1 MKYLRYHINYKL
13 ILLTM
18 LLSIGNKA
26 LCQKEGPI
34 PVNAPYTLQYS
45 YVPPSKNT
53 QGVYKVFKSGNSAND
68 ELVSWNIVVLVGK
81 EKRVENRILKME
93 IRRGSSREEKQ
104 FLLNKDEEIF
114 KTFEGDNIT
123 PKKISLPTINDFNPS
138 IRKAVGP
145 ILEGETVTLLVN
157 PSKEFDNI
165 EWVWKNGNKGESQQI
180 EAYKTTVYSVYG
192 QYKGTNFRT
201 NQKSIKVNVNRIA
214 DVLDYEISGPLSP
227 VPDTNAV
234 NLSLNI
240 QKNLFQNDLQWV
252 WKNYRDEI
260 ISRNKNTVT
269 IEPNPFIEDGRIK
282 LCPYTND
289 RQFACKTFLIP
300 LKKLPPPSEFNI
312 QIPQKL
318 YTDEWITLRAVSINW
333 VPDTK
338 WTWSINGR
346 KINTTLDTILVRP
359 TPGMIVTV
367 YPTLYRRG
375 GILLQKQFKLNN
387 VITRTTLPTSIIGKK
402 RFCGI
407 PTRQETFQLES
418 AILGNDS
425 EYWLV
430 MENNKEVTRF
440 KGNTFNFLP
449 KKSGSYILTAD
460 RRPDLKFNFSIE
472 VIEIPK
478 GSISIEG
485 PPQVCESQPFV
496 LTLNGFEGDEK
507 FKWRWEKSSG
517 TNNAERKLIGN
528 GRTLRD
534 SIQSTSTYYVKG
546 EYNGCIIQDNV
557 VRKVFKID
565 APLMPATN
573 YQYLDKSQEKAKFF
587 VYNYNNKNSYQWS
600 NDRFS
605 TIYSEGESI
614 SNYRLKKGI
623 NTFSVRYKDEC
634 GIESPTAYVSVTRKK
649 FDYFFINAGIGF
661 STLTSNRSYAV
672 TLGSRSW
679 YFRGKTS
686 MPFIFKGQYQTTVA
700 STALQI
706 SEQSRVV
713 NYPRSTGTYYIVNG
727 NNVISRISVTTGFIA
742 GFNKVKFYVGGGIG
756 KADLLWGLDIHNYA
770 GNTKEKEVWARN
782 IDLSANGPEFE
793 AGIFLKLGKINF
805 MAGGSLV
812 YDSKISKPYN
822 EFQIGIGFS
831 TK

>member
-1 MKYLRYHINYKL
+1 MKNLRYDIIYRL
-13 ILLTM
+13 IFLMM
-18 LLSIGNKA
+18 LLSFGKKA

-34 PVNAPYTLQYS
+34 PVNAPYTLQY
-45 YVPPSKNT
+45 YYIPGDKNT
-53 QGVYKVFKSGNSAND
+53 QGIYKVIKSGNSAND
-68 ELVSWNIVVLVGK
+68 ELVSWNIIVLVGK
-81 EKRVENRILKME
+81 EKREENRTLTME
-93 IRRGSSREEKQ
+93 IRRGSGREEKK
-104 FLLNKDEEIF
+104 FFLNKDEEIF
-114 KTFEGDNIT
+114 NAFKGDNIN
-123 PKKISLPTINDFNPS
+123 PKKISLPTSNDFNPT
-138 IRKAVGP
+138 IRKAAGP
-145 ILEGETVTLLVN
+145 VLEGETVTLSVN
-157 PSKEFDNI
+157 PSKQFDNI
-165 EWVWKNGNKGESQQI
+165 EWVWKNGKKGQSIQV
-180 EAYKTTVYSVYG
+180 EAYKTNVFSVYG

-201 NQKSIKVNVNRIA
+201 NEKFIKVDVNRIA
-214 DVLDYEISGPLSP
+214 DVLDYEITGPLSP
-227 VPDTNAV
+227 VPDTNAI

-240 QKNLFQNDLQWV
+240 KKNLFQNDLQWV
-252 WKNYRDEI
+252 WKDYRDEI

-269 IEPNPFIEDGRIK
+269 IEPNPFIEDGRIR

-289 RQFACKTFLIP
+289 RQFACKTFQIP
-300 LKKLPPPSEFNI
+300 LKKLPSPSEFNI

-318 YTDEWITLRAVSINW
+318 YTDEWITLRAISINR

-359 TPGMIVTV
+359 TPGMIVSV

-375 GILLQKQFKLNN
+375 GIELQKQFKLIN

-407 PTRQETFQLES
+407 PTKQETFQLES

-425 EYWLV
+425 DYWLI
-430 MENNKEVTRF
+430 MENNIEVSRF

-460 RRPDLKFNFSIE
+460 RRRDLKFNFSIE
-472 VIEIPK
+472 VVEIPK
-478 GSISIEG
+478 RSISIEG
-485 PPQVCESQPFV
+485 PAQVCQSQPFE

-507 FKWRWEKSSG
+507 FKWRWEKSQG

-565 APLMPATN
+565 DPLTPQIN
-573 YQYLDKSQEKAKFF
+573 YQYLDKSKEKARFF

-614 SNYRLKKGI
+614 SNYRLKKGV
-623 NTFSVRYKDEC
+623 NTIKLRYKDEC
-634 GIESPTAYVSVTRKK
+634 GIESSTASVSVIRKK
-649 FDYFFINAGIGF
+649 FEYFFMNAGIGF
-661 STLTSNRSYAV
+661 SNLTRNSSYSI

-713 NYPRSTGTYYIVNG
+713 NYPRSTGTYYVVNG
-727 NNVISRISVTTGFIA
+727 NNAISRISATTGFIA
-742 GFNKVKFYVGGGIG
+742 GSGKVKFYLGGGIG
-756 KADLLWGLDIHNYA
+756 RADLLWGLDIHNYA
-770 GNTKEKEVWARN
+770 GNIKEKEVWAKN
-782 IDLSANGPEFE
+782 INLSANGPEFE

-805 MAGGSLV
+805 MAGGSII